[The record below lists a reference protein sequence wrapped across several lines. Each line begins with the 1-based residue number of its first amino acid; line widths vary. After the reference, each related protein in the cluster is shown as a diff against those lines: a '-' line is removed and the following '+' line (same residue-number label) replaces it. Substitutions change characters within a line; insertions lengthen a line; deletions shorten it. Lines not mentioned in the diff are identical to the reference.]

1 MRNEKIRIWKEFL
14 SPRFKSKF
22 GLERNRINRGMR
34 KCFNSELCDVW
45 LVRKLH
51 YAYCTISTLNTGD
64 YGSSTYVSANKLQ
77 AFFSWHMTTEPQEDD
92 VMANVFINFMLKYG
106 KFSAPKAVLEG
117 AMKEAQLACYEESP
131 DKEDDGDFR
140 VGFECLSKS
149 NQLYPIW
156 VFMNYEEGWE
166 KKRENPHDK
175 SVSYGC
181 KTKWTSNM
189 SSRRD
194 GDLEV
199 AVSEDGM
206 KWYDKIATFIE
217 ELHKSPYVPALRRL
231 YNKMAKEMGVLPVLK
246 EAKTKKHMRRMEA
259 REANGGKAK
268 RVELT
273 KLALHPKNFL
283 DAP

>member
-117 AMKEAQLACYEESP
+117 AMKEAQLACYEGS
-131 DKEDDGDFR
+131 
-140 VGFECLSKS
+140 
-149 NQLYPIW
+149 
-156 VFMNYEEGWE
+156 
-166 KKRENPHDK
+166 
-175 SVSYGC
+175 
-181 KTKWTSNM
+181 
-189 SSRRD
+189 
-194 GDLEV
+194 
-199 AVSEDGM
+199 AAGM
-206 KWYDKIATFIE
+206 
-217 ELHKSPYVPALRRL
+217 L
-231 YNKMAKEMGVLPVLK
+231 
-246 EAKTKKHMRRMEA
+246 
-259 REANGGKAK
+259 
-268 RVELT
+268 
-273 KLALHPKNFL
+273 
-283 DAP
+283 